1 MSMISRAAA
10 ALFAGSVLFTA
21 APAQAED
28 ALIRFFTGKTVADGK
43 FAAINGVKMDFKVKL
58 TGHWDGRRL
67 MLVEDFTYSDGVKN
81 RKTWRMTKTGE
92 GRYTGTRED
101 VVGTATVK
109 VSGQTAR
116 FSYLVDIDEGPGQ
129 NIVRFYDTLKF
140 AADNRTMKNTA
151 LVTKYGLPVAR
162 VRVDFQRK

>member
-1 MSMISRAAA
+1 MSIFTKTAA
-10 ALFAGSVLFTA
+10 ALIAGGFLFSTPATA
-21 APAQAED
+21 GED
-28 ALIRFFTGKTVADGK
+28 ALIRFFTGKTVADGN
-43 FAAINGVKMDFKVKL
+43 FAAINGVRRDFKVRL
-58 TGHWDGRRL
+58 TGRWDGHRL
-67 MLVEDFTYSDGVKN
+67 TLIEDFTYSDGVKN

-129 NIVRFYDTLKF
+129 NIVRFYDTLRF
-140 AADNRTMKNTA
+140 AADNKTMKNTA

-162 VRVDFQRK
+162 VRVDFRR

>member
-1 MSMISRAAA
+1 MSIVSKTTAA
-10 ALFAGSVLFTA
+10 ALIAASFALTA
-21 APAQAED
+21 APAKAED

-43 FAAINGVKMDFKVKL
+43 FAAINGLKRNFTVKL
-58 TGHWDGRRL
+58 TGHWNGRKL
-67 MLVEDFTYSDGVKN
+67 TLIEDFVYSDGVKN
-81 RKTWRMTKTGE
+81 RKTWLMTKTAE

-116 FSYLVDIDEGPGQ
+116 FSYFVDIDEGPGE

-140 AADNRTMKNTA
+140 APDNKTMKNTA

-162 VRVDFQRK
+162 VRVDFRR

>member
-1 MSMISRAAA
+1 MSMISKAAA
-10 ALFAGSVLFTA
+10 ALFAGIVLFTA
-21 APAQAED
+21 APAKAED

-43 FAAINGVKMDFKVKL
+43 FAAINGVKRDFKVKL

-67 MLVEDFTYSDGVKN
+67 TLIEDFSYSDGVEN
-81 RKTWRMTKTGE
+81 RKTWRMTKTGD

-101 VVGTATVK
+101 VVGVATVK

-116 FSYLVDIDEGPGQ
+116 FSYLVDVDEGPGQ

-140 AADNRTMKNTA
+140 AEDNKSMKNTA
-151 LVTKYGLPVAR
+151 LVTKYGLPVAK
-162 VRVDFQRK
+162 VRVDFQR